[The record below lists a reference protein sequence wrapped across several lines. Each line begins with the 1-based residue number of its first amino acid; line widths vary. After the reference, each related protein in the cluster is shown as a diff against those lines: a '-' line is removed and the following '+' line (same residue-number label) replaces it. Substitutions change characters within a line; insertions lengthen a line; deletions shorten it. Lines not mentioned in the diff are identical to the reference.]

1 MPLSSDL
8 LTLLTLFNR
17 QQTDLPDGVLRKDC
31 VFRLN
36 GRAYHET
43 LGRPISDPL
52 VRLVG
57 CGPAGYR
64 FILAALRHAIEE
76 PRASLHE
83 GSAVEDVTPDG
94 THVHARGTLA
104 GTLRGTSGP
113 FAAEFGLAAHA
124 DPDGHVVE
132 LAATLGDADVELILL
147 ARARRS

>member
-8 LTLLTLFNR
+8 LALLTLFNG
-17 QQTDLPDGVLRKDC
+17 QKTDLPDGVLHKDC

-36 GRAYHET
+36 GRAYHDT

-64 FILAALRHAIEE
+64 FILAALRHAIDE

-83 GSAVEDVTPDG
+83 GSAVEHVTADG
-94 THVHARGTLA
+94 TRVHARGTLS
-104 GTLRGTSGP
+104 GTS
-113 FAAEFGLAAHA
+113 
-124 DPDGHVVE
+124 V
-132 LAATLGDADVELILL
+132 
-147 ARARRS
+147 ARPVRSRRSSACRRAPTPRATSSSSPPRSEMPTWS